1 MKIEKIKADF
11 IFLNKTVNTSNMIT
25 QSGTLPY
32 IDQYESLFLGMCVV
46 VLCITNASLSARTNT
61 TASTLD
67 LMPKSV

>member
-32 IDQYESLFLGMCVV
+32 IDQYD
-46 VLCITNASLSARTNT
+46 SLS
-61 TASTLD
+61 
-67 LMPKSV
+67 